1 MNVSQES
8 SVLPKLE
15 AIIKDKEVPFEVV
28 IIGGGP
34 AGLTSAIYCGRAGFR
49 TLLIEKAILGG
60 QLAEISEIENY
71 PGFPSGISGIEL
83 SGRLEDQ
90 ARKFSSDVIFGDVI
104 KIENEGALKKVILS
118 DRTIKTKVL
127 IVATGTEPKKLGISG
142 EDVFRG
148 RGVSYCATCDGAFYR
163 DKTIAVI
170 GGGNSAISEAI
181 FLTRFASKVI
191 ICHRRDRLRADKILA
206 DRALDNPKIF
216 VKWDS
221 VPEKICGKDK
231 VESLEIKSVIDGK
244 KDNLKVDG
252 VFIYIGEEPNSSFLE
267 GSVKMNKEGFVV
279 ADSSMASSAN
289 GIFVAGDIR
298 EKTLRQISTAVSDG
312 AIAADSARRHLENMV

>member
-1 MNVSQES
+1 MSVSQES
-8 SVLPKLE
+8 LVMPKLE
-15 AIIKDKEVPFEVV
+15 AIIKDKETPFEVI

-34 AGLTSAIYCGRAGFR
+34 AGLTGAIYCGRAGFS

-90 ARKFSSDVIFGDVI
+90 ARKFGCDVIFGDVI
-104 KIENEGALKKVILS
+104 KIESEGALKKVILT
-118 DRTIKTKVL
+118 DRVFKTKAV
-127 IVATGTEPKKLGISG
+127 IIATGTEPKKLGIPG

-191 ICHRRDRLRADKILA
+191 ICHRRERLRADKVLA
-206 DRALDNPKIF
+206 DRALDNPKIS
-216 VKWDS
+216 VKWNF
-221 VPEKICGKDK
+221 VPEKISGKDK
-231 VESLEIKSVIDGK
+231 VEGLEIRNVLDGK
-244 KDNLKVDG
+244 KENLKVDG
-252 VFIYIGEEPNSSFLE
+252 VFIYIGETPNSSFLD
-267 GSVKMNKEGFVV
+267 GSVQMNKEGFVP
-279 ADSSMASSAN
+279 ADCSMASNSP
-289 GIFVAGDIR
+289 GIFAAGDIR

-312 AIAADSARRHLENMV
+312 AVAADSARRYLENMV

>member
-1 MNVSQES
+1 MGIAAENEI
-8 SVLPKLE
+8 LPKLE
-15 AIIKDKEVPFEVV
+15 EIINEKEAPFEVV

-34 AGLTSAIYCGRAGFR
+34 AGLTAAIYCGRAGFR
-49 TLLIEKAILGG
+49 TLLVEKAILGG

-71 PGFPSGISGIEL
+71 PGFPSGISGVEL

-90 ARKFSSDVIFGDVI
+90 ARKFSCDVIFGDVI
-104 KIENEGALKKVILS
+104 RIENEGTLKKVILS
-118 DRTIKTKVL
+118 DKAFKTKTL
-127 IVATGTEPKKLGISG
+127 IIATGTEPKKLGIPG

-206 DRALDNPKIF
+206 DRALDNPRIE
-216 VKWDS
+216 VKWNF
-221 VPEKICGKDK
+221 VPEKISGKDK
-231 VESLEIKSVIDGK
+231 VETLEIKNVLDGK
-244 KDNLKVDG
+244 KERIKLDG
-252 VFIYIGEEPNSSFLE
+252 VFIYIGEEPNSSFLDGVVE
-267 GSVKMNKEGFVV
+267 MNKEGFVV
-279 ADSSMASSAN
+279 ADSSMTSSAK

-298 EKTLRQISTAVSDG
+298 EKTFRQISTAVSDG
-312 AIAADSARRHLENMV
+312 AIAADSARRCLENML